1 MLRRDQLAK
10 QSFHDRL
17 ADVYSRGRSV
27 RERVY
32 LLIRSKGRAG
42 ATDKEISDTLG
53 IPENTTRPR
62 RVELV
67 ADGLVKPLYQ
77 TDPIKWVVS

>member
-10 QSFHDRL
+10 QSFKNKL
-17 ADVYSRGRSV
+17 ADVYTRDRST

-32 LLIRSKGRAG
+32 LLVRSKGRVG
-42 ATDKEISDTLG
+42 VTDKEISDTLG
-53 IPENTTRPR
+53 VPENTTRPR